1 MRAAPPRRFGT
12 IAGSVL
18 ALGVVLAS
26 AMTASAAGPAFQ
38 TNAPYAILTDADSGT
53 VLFEKNAD
61 ALVAPAST
69 AKIMTAEI
77 VFDELAE
84 GRLKLDDTML
94 ISPNAWR
101 HGGAS
106 SGGSTM
112 FAAVNSRVRVE
123 DLLRGLVVVSG
134 NDAAIALAE
143 GIAGTEDAFASKMT
157 ARARALGLTRSTF
170 TNPWGRGD
178 PGQKVTAREMA
189 ALARHVIA
197 RYPVYYRY
205 FGERAF
211 TWNKV
216 RQQNRNPL
224 LAMPIGADGLKT
236 GDIAESGFGLVGSAL
251 QDGRRLI
258 VVVNG
263 LRTGRDRAD
272 EAQKLLGWGFR
283 SFDRKAVFAA
293 GEPVGTAR
301 VFGGTQRE
309 VPLVADGA
317 VSLLVPRE
325 SGDPLTGRIVYEGP
339 LVAPIEQG
347 VVAGR
352 TLARRAQGAGPSP
365 AHRAERRRR
374 VPGAPRGRCRAGTAC
389 GSHQDGCLQA
399 LNSRPAA
406 AASSRWKAARGSAS
420 RPSSPG

>member
-1 MRAAPPRRFGT
+1 MISIDTPVKLGWLPEGSATVKVLPGRGFGT
-12 IAGSVL
+12 IAAAVL
-18 ALGVVLAS
+18 ALGVVLVS
-26 AMTASAAGPAFQ
+26 AVAGSAAGPAFE
-38 TNAPYAILTDADSGT
+38 TNAPYAILTDAESGT

-61 ALVAPAST
+61 TLVAPAST
-69 AKIMTAEI
+69 AKIMTADI

-94 ISPNAWR
+94 VSPNAWR

-123 DLLRGLVVVSG
+123 DLLRGLVIVSG

-143 GIAGTEDAFASKMT
+143 GIAGTEDAFATRMT

-189 ALARHVIA
+189 ALARHIITT
-197 RYPVYYRY
+197 YPVYYRY

-211 TWNKV
+211 TWSKV

-224 LAMPIGADGLKT
+224 LAMNIGADGLKT

-263 LRTGRDRAD
+263 LRTARDRAD

-283 SFDRKAVFAA
+283 AFDRKALFAA

-301 VFGGTQRE
+301 VFGGTQGD

-317 VSLLVPRE
+317 VTLLVPRE
-325 SGDPLTGRIVYEGP
+325 SGNPLAGRIVYEGP
-339 LVAPIEQG
+339 LVAPVEQG
-347 VVAGR
+347 VVAARLELSRGGLKVLDLPLR
-352 TLARRAQGAGPSP
+352 TGQNVAVGSLARRAVDAGL
-365 AHRAERRRR
+365 ELL
-374 VPGAPRGRCRAGTAC
+374 AGLIRT
-389 GSHQDGCLQA
+389 DVFK
-399 LNSRPAA
+399 R
-406 AASSRWKAARGSAS
+406 
-420 RPSSPG
+420 

>member
-1 MRAAPPRRFGT
+1 MISAGHPVKLETGLPDRSAVVKIGPPGRSLRRIAA
-12 IAGSVL
+12 VL
-18 ALGVVLAS
+18 LGVRVVLS
-26 AMTASAAGPAFQ
+26 AVTGLAAGPTFQ
-38 TNAPYAILTDADSGT
+38 TNAPYAILIDADSGL
-53 VLFEKNAD
+53 VLFDRNAD
-61 ALVAPAST
+61 APVAPAST

-77 VFDELAE
+77 VFHELAE
-84 GRLKLDDTML
+84 GRLKLDDTMM

-123 DLLRGLVVVSG
+123 DLLRGLVIVSG

-143 GIAGTEDAFASKMT
+143 GTAGTEDAFAVLMT
-157 ARARALGLTRSTF
+157 ARARELGLVRSVF

-178 PGQKVTAREMA
+178 PAQKVTAREMA
-189 ALARHVIA
+189 ALARHIIA
-197 RYPVYYRY
+197 SYPVYYRY
-205 FGERAF
+205 FAERSF

-224 LAMPIGADGLKT
+224 LAMNIGADGLKT

-251 QDGRRLI
+251 QDGRRLV

-263 LRTGRDRAD
+263 LPTARDRAD

-301 VFGGTQRE
+301 VYGGTQRD
-309 VPLVADGA
+309 VSLVADGP
-317 VSLLVPRE
+317 VTLLVPRE
-325 SGDPLTGRIVYEGP
+325 SGDPLAGRIVYEGP
-339 LVAPIEQG
+339 LVAPVEQG
-347 VVAGR
+347 VVAARLELSRGGIKVLDLPLR
-352 TLARRAQGAGPSP
+352 TGQNVAVGSLARRAVDAGL
-365 AHRAERRRR
+365 ELL
-374 VPGAPRGRCRAGTAC
+374 AGLIRT
-389 GSHQDGCLQA
+389 DVFK
-399 LNSRPAA
+399 R
-406 AASSRWKAARGSAS
+406 
-420 RPSSPG
+420 